1 MRKFPAFSKL
11 LAIGLS
17 ALTLLAATSCSVNLG
32 KTSGAS
38 VSSFETAEVKG
49 ARLHAEAQAK
59 VTVEPDIAYLT
70 LGATTMDEK
79 ASDAARQNAI
89 IMEAILAAVKQA
101 GVDEADIRTQRYN
114 VEMDYDYSG
123 LTPTL
128 KGYNVSNSLNITIH
142 DLAIVGDVL
151 DAATKSG
158 ANEVTSL
165 VFDKEDKSVAYD
177 EALTLATKRAMEKVD
192 VIAAAA
198 GMKGKPVPKEITEVN
213 YQTYPLEG
221 VYQESRVAEMEGDAR
236 IPIVPGDLEISAN
249 VNVEFAL
256 GE

>member
-1 MRKFPAFSKL
+1 MRKSHVLSKF

-17 ALTLLAATSCSVNLG
+17 ALTLFVATGCSVSLG
-32 KTSGAS
+32 KTSGAP

-49 ARLHAEAQAK
+49 ARLHAGAQAK

-70 LGATTMDEK
+70 LGATTSNVK
-79 ASDAARQNAI
+79 ASDAAQENAV
-89 IMEAILAAVKQA
+89 IMEDILAAVKQA

-114 VEMDYDYSG
+114 VEMDYDYGG

-128 KGYNVSNSLNITIH
+128 KGYIVSNSLNITIY
-142 DLAIVGDVL
+142 DLTIVGDVL
-151 DAATKSG
+151 DAATRSG
-158 ANEVTSL
+158 ANEITSL
-165 VFDKEDKSVAYD
+165 VFDKEDKSAAYD

-198 GMKGKPVPKEITEVN
+198 GMKGKPVPKEITEVS

-221 VYQESRVAEMEGDAR
+221 VYQESRVAAMDDGAR
-236 IPIVPGDLEISAN
+236 IPIVPGNLEISAN
-249 VNVEFAL
+249 VNVEFSL
-256 GE
+256 EE